1 MYNLLFVDFD
11 MFSDTKQ
18 L

>member
-1 MYNLLFVDFD
+1 

-18 L
+18 GAFGI